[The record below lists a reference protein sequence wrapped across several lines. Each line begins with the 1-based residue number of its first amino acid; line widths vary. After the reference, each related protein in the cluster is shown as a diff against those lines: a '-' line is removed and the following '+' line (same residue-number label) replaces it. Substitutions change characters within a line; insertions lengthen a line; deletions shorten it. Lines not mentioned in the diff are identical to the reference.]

1 MGFTVLGMLLL
12 DYSLVLVLLCGSIY
26 FVLLVFQGLVVV
38 LGFYL
43 FFEEE
48 LKVVCVKWSDNLK
61 IV

>member
-43 FFEEE
+43 FFEIEFRIE
-48 LKVVCVKWSDNLK
+48 
-61 IV
+61 